1 MKCGPMANGPK
12 APRARLVFQRQFW
25 NLFAVLPIFPVV
37 RSNEECDAQEEKMDR
52 HRG

>member
-12 APRARLVFQRQFW
+12 APWARLVFQRQV
-25 NLFAVLPIFPVV
+25 LEPLAVLPIFPVV

-52 HRG
+52 H